1 MQLWTMI
8 HKTES
13 LRHKDSQLFRGKIVC
28 LQLQQSSAV
37 ALDSTAA
44 AVRQHMTKRHDHI
57 AQAGMVVDGCDKL
70 RNVAI

>member
-13 LRHKDSQLFRGKIVC
+13 LRHKDSQLFRGIIVC
-28 LQLQQSSAV
+28 LPRQQASAV
-37 ALDSTAA
+37 ALHLTAA
-44 AVRQHMTKRHDHI
+44 AVWQHMTQCHDHI
-57 AQAGMVVDGCDKL
+57 AQAVVVVDGCDNL